1 MRGLSLAYKNPLDDR
16 VVDTDD
22 ESLSQD
28 LVFGAGFGGISD
40 IEVSPYDGN
49 MYVVSLGQGKIFK
62 IIPQGQPAE

>member
-40 IEVSPYDGN
+40 IEVSSYDGN
-49 MYVVSLGQGKIFK
+49 MYVV
-62 IIPQGQPAE
+62 